1 MAVTSFIPELWN
13 ARLLYNLEKAHVA
26 TALVNRN
33 YEGEI
38 KNMGDTVHINTISP
52 VAVRTYTPGTP
63 ITVDGLTTTDTTLV
77 IDQSKYFAFSVEDI
91 DAVQAAGDLVD
102 TASARAAYSLA
113 DTADAFLLGVI
124 AAAGITNANKLGTD
138 AAPITLTASN
148 VYEKIVAMRTA
159 MDKANVPTAG
169 RTIAVSPDVYALL
182 LMDDRFT
189 KNDYSAE
196 STVSNGF
203 VGRVAGF
210 DVYETNN
217 LTAVDKSGTKST
229 IITAQ
234 TADAVTFAEQI
245 IKTEAYRP
253 EGAFAD
259 AVKGLHVYGAK
270 AVRKECIVAMYAA
283 V

>member
-1 MAVTSFIPELWN
+1 MAVTTFIPELWN

-26 TALVNRN
+26 TALVNKN

-38 KNMGDTVHINTISP
+38 KNMGDTVHINTISN

-63 ITVDGLTTTDTTLV
+63 ITVDSLTTTDTQLV

-102 TASARAAYSLA
+102 SAAGRAAYGLA
-113 DTADAFLLGVI
+113 DVADSFLLGVI
-124 AAAGITNANKLGTD
+124 SAAGVANANKIGSAGT
-138 AAPITLTASN
+138 PITLTASN
-148 VYEKIVAMRTA
+148 VYEKIVAMRTE
-159 MDKANVPTAG
+159 MDKVNVPTAG

-182 LMDDRFT
+182 LQDERFT

-196 STVSNGF
+196 STVSNGY

-217 LTAVDKSGTKST
+217 LTKTSTYT

-234 TADAVTFAEQI
+234 TSEAVTYAEQI

-270 AVRKECIVAMYAA
+270 AVRPECIVAMYAT